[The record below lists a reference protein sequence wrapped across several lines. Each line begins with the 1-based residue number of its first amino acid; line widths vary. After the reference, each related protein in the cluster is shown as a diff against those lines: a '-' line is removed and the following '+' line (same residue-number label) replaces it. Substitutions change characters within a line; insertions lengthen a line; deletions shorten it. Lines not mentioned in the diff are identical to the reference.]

1 MSRVLTT
8 TVAIIIMLGIAAVGT
23 AQAWGAN
30 LDRDSRPWVHPTNP
44 VLVSHHVGYA
54 GPVYDAHP
62 ARDKCGSRLV
72 AVCAPH
78 MALKS

>member
-1 MSRVLTT
+1 MSKVLTT
-8 TVAIIIMLGIAAVGT
+8 TAAIIIMLGIAAMGT
-23 AQAWGAN
+23 AQARGAN
-30 LDRDSRPWVHPTNP
+30 FDRASHPWSHPNNR

-72 AVCAPH
+72 AACAAH
-78 MALKS
+78 R